1 LIDLSP
7 DAPQGPIEQEQI
19 LLRELGDYQA
29 DLLER
34 PRVIIGSR
42 SDLAGE
48 NEHDLLLVSSVTGD
62 GLNTLVGKLAQL
74 VTQARENEA
83 EAAQSE
89 IIVHRPLPEEIRIEK
104 AGPNSWRVLGRP
116 ALRAVRFQ
124 DLTNDEALDEVVR
137 RLKDLGVDRLLHRAG
152 VHEGDEVTL
161 GSLTFE
167 WWRDQGGAGLD
178 RGEKHRTTRRERLA
192 RHGRLDSENLVEL
205 DDDEFS

>member
-1 LIDLSP
+1 MLI
-7 DAPQGPIEQEQI
+7 
-19 LLRELGDYQA
+19 
-29 DLLER
+29 
-34 PRVIIGSR
+34 
-42 SDLAGE
+42 
-48 NEHDLLLVSSVTGD
+48 
-62 GLNTLVGKLAQL
+62 GKLAQL

-83 EAAQSE
+83 VAAESE
-89 IIVHRPLPEEIRIEK
+89 IVVHRPLPEEIRVEK
-104 AGPNSWRVLGRP
+104 AGEHSWRVLGRP

-152 VHEGDEVTL
+152 VREGDEVSL

-178 RGEKHRTTRRERLA
+178 RGNKHRATRRERLA